1 MSLANFVP
9 EIWSRM
15 LNISLRKRLVGLNV
29 VNQNYSGEIQ
39 NAGDKV
45 RINRPAAV
53 TVGTYTPNSDI
64 TIQTP
69 TSTQVELDID
79 QFKYVALQVD
89 DVYGVQSNVGLL
101 QAYTDEAS
109 YHTQRVVDA
118 FILSQYTEADSSNV
132 IERVV
137 LSASNIFGKIAE
149 AAENLSNNDVPD
161 EGRFLVLSPTE
172 IRYLGTSSEF
182 TAASVLGDTT
192 KGRGFKGKCMGFDVY
207 ESTNLTTA
215 TDASSFSIRHCIYGH
230 PSAVTFAMQHAQ
242 VENARMEK
250 RFAWLVKGLLLYGA
264 AAVKPEALGD
274 LRSNLGA
281 V

>member
-1 MSLANFVP
+1 
-9 EIWSRM
+9 M
-15 LNISLRKRLVGLNV
+15 LNIALRKKLVGLSL

-39 NAGDKV
+39 NAGDTV
-45 RINRPAAV
+45 HINRPAAV

-64 TIQTP
+64 TIQDADGSQTD
-69 TSTQVELDID
+69 LDID
-79 QFKYVALQVD
+79 QSKYFALQVD
-89 DVYGVQSNVGLL
+89 DVYKVQSNVGLL
-101 QAYTDEAS
+101 QTYTEDAAYQ
-109 YHTQRVVDA
+109 TQRVVDA
-118 FILSQYTEADSSNV
+118 FILSQYTEAHASNV
-132 IERVV
+132 IERTV
-137 LSASNIFGKIAE
+137 LSASNIFGKIAQ

-161 EGRFLVLSPTE
+161 DGRFLVLSPTE

-182 TAASVLGDTT
+182 TAASVLGDQT
-192 KGRGFKGKCMGFDVY
+192 KKRGFKGMCMGFEVY